1 MSQSA
6 PTGGRNLSLWLQKV
20 RAGDVLKK
28 KRLKL
33 LGVSLGDWI
42 VCAECKHQQ
51 AHHYQHGGDFA
62 QSCWNC
68 NADHYK
74 FVYFD
79 ELAKSLPPEAVLYRL
94 NRR

>member
-6 PTGGRNLSLWLQKV
+6 STSGRRITSVLQEV
-20 RAGDVLKK
+20 SAGDVLNN

-42 VCAECKHQQ
+42 VCSECNHQQ
-51 AHHYQHGGDFA
+51 TRHFQHGGDFNR
-62 QSCWNC
+62 SCWNC
-68 NADHYK
+68 GADHYH

-79 ELAKSLPPEAVLYRL
+79 ELAKSLPPETTMYRI